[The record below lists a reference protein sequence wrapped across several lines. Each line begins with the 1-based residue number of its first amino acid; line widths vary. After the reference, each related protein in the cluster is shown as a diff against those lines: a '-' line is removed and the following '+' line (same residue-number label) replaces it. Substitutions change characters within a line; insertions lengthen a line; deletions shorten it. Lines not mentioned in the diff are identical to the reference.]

1 MLSKTQIQEYHAQG
15 FLCVPD
21 FLSPKLIDTFLE
33 TADEIVSSNTGND
46 YDSARV
52 EMEPDQSPSGTK
64 VRRIYEPCEY
74 YEPFRSYS
82 DSPEVLN
89 VVEQLIGQDIYL
101 HYSKLNM
108 KPAELGSIVDWHQ
121 DLSYF
126 PSTNGDSLAILIYLD
141 DADVE
146 NGCLMALPKRHEND
160 LMDHT
165 SSGIFQGRITETIA
179 ESDAEL
185 LPGKAGTAIILHCLT
200 PHASRPNLSERQ
212 RRTLIISYRATD
224 SFPIFVDNRTIEVEK
239 YLRLVRGKTADSARM
254 EFKSFPIPVY
264 RGKEAS
270 LYDLQAASREGKL

>member
-1 MLSKTQIQEYHAQG
+1 MLSKTQIQEYHTQG

-21 FLSPKLIDTFLE
+21 FLSPNLIATFLE
-33 TADEIVSSNTGND
+33 TADEVISSNTAND
-46 YDSARV
+46 FDSTRV

-74 YEPFRSYS
+74 YAPFRRYS
-82 DSPEVLN
+82 DSPEALN
-89 VVEQLIGQDIYL
+89 AVEQLIGHNIYL

-108 KPAELGSIVDWHQ
+108 KPAKLGSTVDWHQ

-146 NGCLMALPKRHEND
+146 NGCLMALPKKHEND

-239 YLRLVRGKTADSARM
+239 YLRLVRGKAADSARM

-270 LYDLQAASREGKL
+270 LYDLQAASREGSL

>member
-1 MLSKTQIQEYHAQG
+1 MLSKTQIQEYHARG

-33 TADEIVSSNTGND
+33 TADEIVSSNTAND
-46 YDSARV
+46 YDSTRV

-89 VVEQLIGQDIYL
+89 VVEQLIGHDIYL

-108 KPAELGSIVDWHQ
+108 KPAELGSVVDWHQ

-146 NGCLMALPKRHEND
+146 NGCLMALPKKHEND

-239 YLRLVRGKTADSARM
+239 YLRLVRGKAADAARM

>member
-1 MLSKTQIQEYHAQG
+1 MLSKTQIQEYHARG

-21 FLSPKLIDTFLE
+21 FLSPKLIDTLLE
-33 TADEIVSSNTGND
+33 TADEIVSSSLTND
-46 YDSARV
+46 FDSGRV
-52 EMEPDQSPSGTK
+52 EIEPDQSSSETK

-74 YEPFRSYS
+74 YAPFRSYS
-82 DSPEVLN
+82 DSPEVLD
-89 VVEQLIGQDIYL
+89 VVEQLIGHNIYL

-108 KPAELGSIVDWHQ
+108 KPAKLGSVVDWHQ

-141 DADVE
+141 DADTE

-165 SSGIFQGRITETIA
+165 SSGVFQGRITETID
-179 ESDAEL
+179 ESDAENL
-185 LPGKAGTAIILHCLT
+185 VGKAGTAIFVHCLT

-239 YLRLVRGKTADSARM
+239 YLRLVRGKAADSARM

-270 LYDLQAASREGKL
+270 LYDLQAASRQGEL

>member
-1 MLSKTQIQEYHAQG
+1 MLSKNQIQEYHARG

-33 TADEIVSSNTGND
+33 TADEIVSSNARND

-74 YEPFRSYS
+74 YEPYRSYS

-89 VVEQLIGQDIYL
+89 VVEQLIGHNIYL

-108 KPAELGSIVDWHQ
+108 KPAELGSVVDWHQ

-141 DADVE
+141 DADLE

-239 YLRLVRGKTADSARM
+239 YLRLVRGKAADSARM